1 MDSASVRP
9 PTRIRAFFWLILGSL
24 SVFFA
29 EVVSGSDIYPF
40 YKLVSWLMVFPL
52 YTLHTLVLWS
62 IVFRRGRGWLYAL
75 FPAGAIFGLYEAY
88 ITKVIW
94 SPSWDS
100 APIYLGGVAV
110 VETLLLVL
118 FWHSFMAFILPL
130 FLAETALTS
139 SREVFALLPG
149 WAKGALISG
158 KAPALALAL
167 VFAAGVFQSVGTPTP
182 LDSLASGLL
191 NSGFLI
197 LLVLAWRRA
206 GGSGY
211 SFRELLPGPRG
222 FKAMLASLGVV
233 YLTLGLLLRPEELPG
248 LGSQAT
254 VWAMYA
260 FFGLLLRRGIRLSTS
275 VEEGESNY
283 ALDSSPG
290 RIVFMAALFT
300 AGSVLG
306 RLTGLGFAFA
316 MAVWI
321 VGIAF
326 GLFVLCQT
334 VRRLFWAT

>member
-1 MDSASVRP
+1 MRL
-9 PTRIRAFFWLILGSL
+9 FFWLILGSL

-29 EVVSGSDIYPF
+29 EVMSGSDIYPF

-62 IVFRRGRGWLYAL
+62 VVFRRGRSWLYAL

-118 FWHSFMAFILPL
+118 FWHAFMAFIIPL

-139 SREVFALLPG
+139 SREVFSLLPG
-149 WAKGALISG
+149 WAKRALTSG
-158 KAPALALAL
+158 KAPVLAATL
-167 VFAAGVFQSVGTPTP
+167 VFAAGVFQSIGTPTP

-206 GGSGY
+206 GGHGY
-211 SFRELLPGPRG
+211 SLRELLPSPRG
-222 FKAMLASLGVV
+222 FKAMLALLGLV
-233 YLTLGLLLRPEELPG
+233 YLALGLLLRPEELPE
-248 LGSQAT
+248 LGAQAT

-260 FFGLLLRRGIRLSTS
+260 LFGLLIRRGIRLSRS
-275 VEEGESNY
+275 VEQGGSNY
-283 ALDSSPG
+283 DLEASPG
-290 RIVFMAALFT
+290 RMVSLAALFT

-306 RLTGLGFAFA
+306 SLTGLGFAFA

-326 GLFVLCQT
+326 GLFVFGQT
-334 VRRLFWAT
+334 VRHLF

>member
-9 PTRIRAFFWLILGSL
+9 PTRMRLFFWLILGSL

-40 YKLVSWLMVFPL
+40 YKLISWLMVFPL

-62 IVFRRGRGWLYAL
+62 TVFRRGRGWLYAI

-118 FWHSFMAFILPL
+118 FWHAFMAFILPL

-139 SREVFALLPG
+139 SREVFSLLPG
-149 WAKGALISG
+149 WAKRALTSG
-158 KAPALALAL
+158 KAPFLAAVL

-206 GGSGY
+206 GGDGY
-211 SFRELLPGPRG
+211 SLRELLPGPRG
-222 FKAMLASLGVV
+222 FKAMLALLGLV
-233 YLTLGLLLRPEELPG
+233 YLALGLLLRPEELPG
-248 LGSQAT
+248 LGAQAT

-260 FFGLLLRRGIRLSTS
+260 LFGLLLRRGIRLSKI
-275 VEEGESNY
+275 VEELGSNY
-283 ALDSSPG
+283 ALDASPG
-290 RIVFMAALFT
+290 RMVFLAALFT

-306 RLTGLGFAFA
+306 SLTGLGFAFA

-326 GLFVLCQT
+326 GLFVLGQT
-334 VRRLFWAT
+334 VKHLF